1 MKTAKDK
8 IDEVLGIAD
17 GQSIDDFLD
26 NLELDRNDIQE
37 KIQTIDNKVKD
48 KIEDI
53 DKQATQITND
63 SKDNNNILVLNNIET
78 SLKEVEELIQT
89 SKSIFKHIYES
100 IMTTDLI
107 DSELVGAVSKLLES
121 IHINIAEFIELYK
134 DRAKYVE
141 KIKLMIFQQEQKK
154 ELMLLKHK
162 LDLEKIQQKNDTA
175 AEEVDNTVTYSVEEI
190 TKMLNEDD
198 NNAFN

>member
-26 NLELDRNDIQE
+26 NLELDKNDIQE